1 MSSPSPDAVADAVA
15 PTNADGSTPGTAFVA
30 AVISVKFMVTALGK
44 YGLTPFG
51 YYRILLAIVC
61 LWWL

>member
-1 MSSPSPDAVADAVA
+1 MIAEYGVTMPVLALV
-15 PTNADGSTPGTAFVA
+15 TAFVA
-30 AVISVKFMVTALGK
+30 AVISVKFMVTALSK